1 MDKINVTELDI
12 NEHHSKFHNH
22 IFKEQLQYFKSKDK
36 KVHKT
41 IKNMVNVM
49 SNLNT
54 IMCHAF
60 IKDQALMFPPI
71 VLLNS
76 SKGSRNGSPLQ
87 NTQIV
92 SDDEQGI
99 ALEFNSA

>member
-1 MDKINVTELDI
+1 MTQLDI
-12 NEHHSKFHNH
+12 NERHSKFHNH

-36 KVHKT
+36 KVHKI

-60 IKDQALMFPPI
+60 IKDQALMLPPI
-71 VLLNS
+71 ALLNS
-76 SKGSRNGSPLQ
+76 SKGSRNDSPLQ
-87 NTQIV
+87 NTQII
-92 SDDEQGI
+92 SDDEQGN
-99 ALEFNSA
+99 APKFNNA